1 MGAGSGRG
9 TDFQGFLILSLKL
22 ITKPMSKE
30 KVVLAY
36 SGGLDTSVIVHWLAS
51 QGYDVIALCLDLGQK
66 VENLDEIR
74 QKGLKAGAVDV
85 LIEDVRK
92 EFVEDYVFRAIE
104 WNAVYEGTYLLGTSL
119 ARPLISKKQIE
130 AAERFGASTV
140 SHGATGKGN
149 DQVRFE
155 LGYYALNPDIKIIA
169 PWKVPEF
176 YQRYPGRAQLIEYAQ
191 QNGIP
196 VKATAEQP
204 WSTDENLMHI
214 SFESGMLEDPW
225 QEPKEEMFELSQS
238 PKNAPDQEQILTI
251 DFEEGLPVRLDGQ
264 EFEPVE
270 LLTELNEIG
279 GRHGIGRVDLV
290 ESRFVGMK
298 SRGVYETPGGTIL
311 NIAHRAMESLTLDR
325 GVIQLKDSLMPRFSQ
340 LVYNGFWFSPE
351 MEILLEMG
359 RSTQKRVSGTVR
371 LKLYRGNCMVTG
383 RKSDNSLYDEDIAT
397 MEADEGNYDPRDS
410 NGFIRLNA
418 LPLRIH
424 RRLTSKA

>member
-1 MGAGSGRG
+1 
-9 TDFQGFLILSLKL
+9 
-22 ITKPMSKE
+22 MSKE

-74 QKGLKAGAVDV
+74 QKGLKAGAMDV

-92 EFVEDYVFRAIE
+92 EFVEDYVFRASE

-238 PKNAPDQEQILTI
+238 PKNAPDLEQILTI

-264 EFEPVE
+264 EFAPVD

-325 GVIQLKDSLMPRFSQ
+325 GVIHLKDSLMPRFSQ

>member
-1 MGAGSGRG
+1 
-9 TDFQGFLILSLKL
+9 
-22 ITKPMSKE
+22 MSKE

-225 QEPKEEMFELSQS
+225 EEPKEEMFELSQS
-238 PKNAPDQEQILTI
+238 PKNAPDQDQILTI

-264 EFEPVE
+264 EFAPVD

-325 GVIQLKDSLMPRFSQ
+325 GVIHLKDSLMPRFSQ

-359 RSTQKRVSGTVR
+359 RITQKRVSGTVR

>member
-1 MGAGSGRG
+1 
-9 TDFQGFLILSLKL
+9 
-22 ITKPMSKE
+22 MSKE

-51 QGYDVIALCLDLGQK
+51 QGYDVIALCMDLGQK

-196 VKATAEQP
+196 IKATAEQP

-238 PKNAPDQEQILTI
+238 PKNAPDLEQILTI
-251 DFEEGLPVRLDGQ
+251 DFKEGLPVRLDGQ
-264 EFEPVE
+264 EFAPVD

-325 GVIQLKDSLMPRFSQ
+325 GVIHLKDSLMPRFSQ

>member
-1 MGAGSGRG
+1 
-9 TDFQGFLILSLKL
+9 
-22 ITKPMSKE
+22 
-30 KVVLAY
+30 
-36 SGGLDTSVIVHWLAS
+36 
-51 QGYDVIALCLDLGQK
+51 
-66 VENLDEIR
+66 
-74 QKGLKAGAVDV
+74 
-85 LIEDVRK
+85 
-92 EFVEDYVFRAIE
+92 
-104 WNAVYEGTYLLGTSL
+104 
-119 ARPLISKKQIE
+119 
-130 AAERFGASTV
+130 
-140 SHGATGKGN
+140 
-149 DQVRFE
+149 
-155 LGYYALNPDIKIIA
+155 
-169 PWKVPEF
+169 
-176 YQRYPGRAQLIEYAQ
+176 
-191 QNGIP
+191 
-196 VKATAEQP
+196 
-204 WSTDENLMHI
+204 
-214 SFESGMLEDPW
+214 MLEDPW

-238 PKNAPDQEQILTI
+238 PKNAPDLEQILTI
-251 DFEEGLPVRLDGQ
+251 DFEEGLPVRLDAQ
-264 EFEPVE
+264 EFAPVD

-325 GVIQLKDSLMPRFSQ
+325 GVIHLKDSLMPRFSQ

>member
-1 MGAGSGRG
+1 
-9 TDFQGFLILSLKL
+9 
-22 ITKPMSKE
+22 MSKE

-264 EFEPVE
+264 EFPPVY

-325 GVIQLKDSLMPRFSQ
+325 GVIHLKDSLMPRFSQ

>member
-1 MGAGSGRG
+1 
-9 TDFQGFLILSLKL
+9 
-22 ITKPMSKE
+22 MSKE

-51 QGYDVIALCLDLGQK
+51 QSYDVIALCLDLGQK

-169 PWKVPEF
+169 PWKIPEF

-264 EFEPVE
+264 KFAPVD

-325 GVIQLKDSLMPRFSQ
+325 GVIHLKDSLMPRFSQ

>member
-1 MGAGSGRG
+1 
-9 TDFQGFLILSLKL
+9 
-22 ITKPMSKE
+22 MSKE

-36 SGGLDTSVIVHWLAS
+36 SGGLDTSVIVHWLTS
-51 QGYDVIALCLDLGQK
+51 QGYDVIGLCLDLGQK

-74 QKGLKAGAVDV
+74 QKGLKAGAVEV

-92 EFVEDYVFRAIE
+92 EFVEEYVLRAIE

-119 ARPLISKKQIE
+119 ARPLIAKKQIE

-155 LGYYALNPDIKIIA
+155 LGYYALKPDIKIIA

-196 VKATAEQP
+196 VKASTEQP

-225 QEPKEEMFELSQS
+225 QEPREEMFELSQS
-238 PKNAPDQEQILTI
+238 PKNAPDQEQTLTI
-251 DFEEGLPVRLDGQ
+251 DFEEGTPRTLDGQ
-264 EFEPVE
+264 DYEPVD
-270 LLTELNEIG
+270 LLTKLNEIG
-279 GRHGIGRVDLV
+279 GRNGIGRVDLV

-325 GVIQLKDSLMPRFSQ
+325 GVINLKDSLMPRFSQ

>member
-1 MGAGSGRG
+1 
-9 TDFQGFLILSLKL
+9 
-22 ITKPMSKE
+22 MSKE

-264 EFEPVE
+264 EFAPVD

-325 GVIQLKDSLMPRFSQ
+325 GVIHLKDSLMPRFSQ

-383 RKSDNSLYDEDIAT
+383 RKSDYSLYDEDIAT

>member
-1 MGAGSGRG
+1 
-9 TDFQGFLILSLKL
+9 
-22 ITKPMSKE
+22 MSKE

-130 AAERFGASTV
+130 AAERFDASTV

-251 DFEEGLPVRLDGQ
+251 DFKEGLPVRLDGQ
-264 EFEPVE
+264 ELAPVD

-325 GVIQLKDSLMPRFSQ
+325 GVIHLKDSLMPRFSQ

-359 RSTQKRVSGTVR
+359 RSSQKRVSGTIR

>member
-1 MGAGSGRG
+1 
-9 TDFQGFLILSLKL
+9 
-22 ITKPMSKE
+22 MSKE

-66 VENLDEIR
+66 VESLDEIR

-238 PKNAPDQEQILTI
+238 PKKAPDQEQILTI

-264 EFEPVE
+264 EFAPVD

-325 GVIQLKDSLMPRFSQ
+325 GVIHLKDSLMPRFSK

>member
-1 MGAGSGRG
+1 
-9 TDFQGFLILSLKL
+9 
-22 ITKPMSKE
+22 MSKE

-119 ARPLISKKQIE
+119 ALPLISKKQIE

-238 PKNAPDQEQILTI
+238 PKNAPDLEQILTI

-264 EFEPVE
+264 EFAPVD

-311 NIAHRAMESLTLDR
+311 NIVHRAMESLTLDR
-325 GVIQLKDSLMPRFSQ
+325 GVIHLKNSLMPRFSQ

>member
-1 MGAGSGRG
+1 
-9 TDFQGFLILSLKL
+9 
-22 ITKPMSKE
+22 MSKE

-176 YQRYPGRAQLIEYAQ
+176 YQRYPGRAQLIEYAK

-225 QEPKEEMFELSQS
+225 QEPKEEMFELSES

-251 DFEEGLPVRLDGQ
+251 DFEEGLPVRLDAQ
-264 EFEPVE
+264 EFAPVD

-325 GVIQLKDSLMPRFSQ
+325 GVIHLKDSLMPRFSQ

>member
-1 MGAGSGRG
+1 
-9 TDFQGFLILSLKL
+9 
-22 ITKPMSKE
+22 MSKE

-66 VENLDEIR
+66 VESLDEIR

-238 PKNAPDQEQILTI
+238 PQNAPDQEQILTI

-264 EFEPVE
+264 EFETVD

-325 GVIQLKDSLMPRFSQ
+325 GVIHLKDSLMPRFSQ

>member
-1 MGAGSGRG
+1 
-9 TDFQGFLILSLKL
+9 
-22 ITKPMSKE
+22 MSKE

-264 EFEPVE
+264 EFAPVD

-325 GVIQLKDSLMPRFSQ
+325 GVIHLKDSLMPRFSQ

-424 RRLTSKA
+424 RRLISKA

>member
-1 MGAGSGRG
+1 
-9 TDFQGFLILSLKL
+9 
-22 ITKPMSKE
+22 MSKE

-36 SGGLDTSVIVHWLAS
+36 SGGLDTSVIVHRLAS

-264 EFEPVE
+264 EFAPVD

-325 GVIQLKDSLMPRFSQ
+325 GVIHLKDSLMPRFSQ

-351 MEILLEMG
+351 MEILLELG

>member
-1 MGAGSGRG
+1 
-9 TDFQGFLILSLKL
+9 
-22 ITKPMSKE
+22 MSKD

-325 GVIQLKDSLMPRFSQ
+325 GVIHLKDSLMPRFSQ